1 MLDNQIWR
9 KSSYSG
15 GQGNCVE
22 IATMP
27 GDVVAVRDS
36 KDRGGGELVISSQV
50 WREFVHGLKER
61 KPGR

>member
-22 IATMP
+22 VVTMP
-27 GDVVAVRDS
+27 GDVVAMRDS
-36 KDRGGGELVISSQV
+36 KDRGGGELVVSSQV
-50 WREFVHGLKER
+50 WREFVRGLKVWQ
-61 KPGR
+61 PGR